1 MHTASCS
8 LLAASVASSAMIEN
22 KEVRISCSIDDRIIL
37 PQLILS
43 SFTRIESIS
52 TTTYSGVQ
60 ELFHPLNPK
69 IK

>member
-1 MHTASCS
+1 
-8 LLAASVASSAMIEN
+8 MIEN